1 MIHSGKGASKS
12 FVFLVELFFRIFV
25 YKEGLAR
32 FATTPY
38 TDLTNLN
45 MSQHCMHLTNYSINK
60 YSDTFIRDD
69 EESGSK
75 RKFSSIE
82 KWFKE

>member
-1 MIHSGKGASKS
+1 
-12 FVFLVELFFRIFV
+12 
-25 YKEGLAR
+25 
-32 FATTPY
+32 
-38 TDLTNLN
+38 